1 MGGICFRTLF
11 PSLGTGNTYM
21 GILGTAPLAPP
32 ADGTSGTVSEA
43 TGPGHVVST
52 CVCVPCACVFLRQCQ
67 NVCANSSF
75 SRPCVRG
82 GFPVCN
88 FHSHAGSAP
97 GPSGRRGEGSG
108 RYRVRAGVNSRAIPI
123 GRFRKLL
130 QNTFPALEKRICS
143 NRGTQRIKSA
153 SDKIRGYRG
162 RGGTCL
168 KQN

>member
-1 MGGICFRTLF
+1 M
-11 PSLGTGNTYM
+11 
-21 GILGTAPLAPP
+21 
-32 ADGTSGTVSEA
+32 
-43 TGPGHVVST
+43 
-52 CVCVPCACVFLRQCQ
+52 CVPCACVFLRQCQ

-108 RYRVRAGVNSRAIPI
+108 RYRVRAGVHSRAIPI

-130 QNTFPALEKRICS
+130 QNTFPALEKRISS
-143 NRGTQRIKSA
+143 NRGKQTIKSA
-153 SDKIRGYRG
+153 SDNAEIMGNRLKNMERMHGINLMRLFFLVKNTIQKII
-162 RGGTCL
+162 
-168 KQN
+168 